1 LVALTLVA
9 FNWSAGRAE
18 GLKKVAREPRRFSFK
33 IEPGTPVK
41 DLLPVLPK
49 YWAMLPGYMCE
60 TFEQIPEVTFGDP
73 VAKIAD
79 TEKETAHILAKIN
92 HLNQSRKDDDAFMK
106 ILIGHRAELRGLPFL
121 MGKDCRMETKQAQ
134 VFSEAVEL
142 VHQAERALRADAFVV
157 PEDYW
162 PTLRGLW
169 DQKDPD
175 IKYHRHDVVKGDGE
189 RAQVRAL
196 MQVFAIAPETY
207 RVGLAK
213 HLASMQHAEAAH
225 ALVQL
230 ALYAPEKAVRHAAI
244 DSLKKHPSQDYTRLL
259 VGGFRYP
266 LAAVADR
273 AAEALVRLE
282 CKEALPNLVDVLEQP
297 DARAPVTRN
306 VDGREVKVAHE
317 LVRVNHHRN
326 CMLCHAPANG
336 TETPRDVLTAPVPLP
351 DRSLGSV
358 SSGYRFDTSPDI
370 FVRIDRTYLRQDFSM
385 MMRVEDASPWPEMQ
399 RFDFLVRTREL
410 TQEEA
415 DACEKYLARATPP
428 SHIAARHALREL
440 TGHRPAQ
447 DTPQVWRRV
456 IEALR

>member
-1 LVALTLVA
+1 MIGVLPKLYVLILALAWARVAQASRLCLQSPQASKPLQAQAGRLCYTHTSDCAGLRWRFCSSGCYNLSRQVLHCPCSEGGIAMMSRRIHVALGWLCLVALTLVA

-266 LAAVADR
+266 RRSSGWNARRRCPILSMCLNSR
-273 AAEALVRLE
+273 TR
-282 CKEALPNLVDVLEQP
+282 ALP
-297 DARAPVTRN
+297 
-306 VDGREVKVAHE
+306 
-317 LVRVNHHRN
+317 
-326 CMLCHAPANG
+326 
-336 TETPRDVLTAPVPLP
+336 
-351 DRSLGSV
+351 
-358 SSGYRFDTSPDI
+358 
-370 FVRIDRTYLRQDFSM
+370 
-385 MMRVEDASPWPEMQ
+385 
-399 RFDFLVRTREL
+399 
-410 TQEEA
+410 
-415 DACEKYLARATPP
+415 
-428 SHIAARHALREL
+428 
-440 TGHRPAQ
+440 
-447 DTPQVWRRV
+447 
-456 IEALR
+456 